1 MTDQIPPNFPDPSN
15 IADPILRAKVT
26 YLLEKSLL
34 QLETQRWRARRFM
47 AWVSLAAILAFTTAM
62 LFFVKP
68 TIIPTLGDVI
78 TWFYLS
84 TTSIIGVYIGS
95 SALTYI
101 AAVKAKMVPT
111 SATITDI
118 SPSSI
123 ITPFDELGKE
133 IMKSRKSDPVRQSNT

>member
-1 MTDQIPPNFPDPSN
+1 MANLPPNFPDPSN

-47 AWVSLAAILAFTTAM
+47 AWVSLAAIMAFTVCM
-62 LFFVKP
+62 IFFVKP
-68 TIIPTLGDVI
+68 TSLTSLGEVI
-78 TWFYLS
+78 SWFYLS

-101 AAVKAKMVPT
+101 AAIKAKMLPA
-111 SATITDI
+111 SATITDVN
-118 SPSSI
+118 PENV
-123 ITPFDELGKE
+123 ITPFDALEKE
-133 IMKSRKSDPVRQSNT
+133 VLAKSKAPNQNT

>member
-1 MTDQIPPNFPDPSN
+1 MTDNSQPNFPDPSN
-15 IADPILRAKVT
+15 ISDPILRAKVT

-34 QLETQRWRARRFM
+34 QLEAQRWRARRFM
-47 AWVSLAAILAFTTAM
+47 AWVSLAAILTFTASM

-68 TIIPTLGDVI
+68 TIMASLTDVV

-101 AAVKAKMVPT
+101 AAIKAKIVPA
-111 SATITDI
+111 SATISDI

-123 ITPFDELGKE
+123 ITPFDELEKE
-133 IMKSRKSDPVRQSNT
+133 FLAKAKKPTS